1 MQKLTVLGEKM
12 KFAHEKRKKTGVL
25 LIIMS
30 VIAFAIERFS
40 HSISNL
46 LGKLFCGDQYL
57 KLVNGVSGDMS

>member
-30 VIAFAIERFS
+30 VIAFVIERFS

-57 KLVNGVSGDMS
+57 KPVNGVSGDMS